1 MGEISESGLA
11 LGRRA
16 ASRFVVEVTWI
27 AGGLLGAE
35 AGAGAEVVVVLAAL
49 GVSRRAA
56 SCCTK
61 ASRAT

>member
-16 ASRFVVEVTWI
+16 ASKFVVEVAWI

-35 AGAGAEVVVVLAAL
+35 AGAGLVVVLAAL
-49 GVSRRAA
+49 RVSRRAA

>member
-1 MGEISESGLA
+1 MGDISESGLA

-35 AGAGAEVVVVLAAL
+35 AGAGVVVVVVAAL